1 MLGVVLKY
9 TPEDLEQ
16 IKLVQFLFLLERQG
30 KIEFFYS
37 NVNELKSKSDNFQN
51 MLMGK
56 KLKEM
61 GKRKGVADITILTRK
76 KLIFIEIKRKREV
89 LKSGKLSQRDLSSK
103 EQKSFIKIVNKL
115 SYATGKICYGFEEAK
130 KFIEE
135 WI

>member
-1 MLGVVLKY
+1 LKY

-16 IKLVQFLFLLERQG
+16 IKLVHFLFLLERQG

-103 EQKSFIKIVNKL
+103 EQKSFIEIVNKL
-115 SYATGKICYGFEEAK
+115 SYAAGKICYGFEEAK